1 MPNSSISEVTDQLE
15 QCLEADFQVETGKRW
30 KFTTEFRA
38 EVQDT
43 FDDLVAANED
53 IPLSEGNRRTASD
66 QLKVDYPVAET
77 MIHAVYNRIKGLS
90 LTGNSL
96 PLLVAYGFESGNL
109 GEFDQSRVRRF
120 LGQFIATSADFA
132 DVNNPNHNA
141 AAVLPADWITQITPL
156 KKRLSD
162 NELLSSVGSRSDLVE
177 LRKQKLLAAEDILS
191 RIWHY
196 LSYGLPKR
204 DQDPLLHN
212 YGFDPRKEPEPKKD
226 DAQTPV
232 TELP

>member
-1 MPNSSISEVTDQLE
+1 MPNRGISEVTDQLE
-15 QCLEADFQVETGKRW
+15 QCLGADGDVEVGKRW
-30 KFTTEFRA
+30 KFTAEFRA

-90 LTGNSL
+90 LTGSSL
-96 PLLVAYGFESGNL
+96 PLLVAYGFESGQL
-109 GEFDQSRVRRF
+109 GEFDQSRVRKF
-120 LGQFIATSADFA
+120 LGQFLTTSADFA
-132 DVNNPNHNA
+132 DVNSPNHNA

-162 NELLSSVGSRSDLVE
+162 NELLASVGSRSDLVE
-177 LRKQKLLAAEDILS
+177 LRRQKLLAAEDIIS

-212 YGFDPRKEPEPKKD
+212 YGFDPRKNPTGQHD
-226 DAQTPV
+226 NTTAPV
-232 TELP
+232 APTS